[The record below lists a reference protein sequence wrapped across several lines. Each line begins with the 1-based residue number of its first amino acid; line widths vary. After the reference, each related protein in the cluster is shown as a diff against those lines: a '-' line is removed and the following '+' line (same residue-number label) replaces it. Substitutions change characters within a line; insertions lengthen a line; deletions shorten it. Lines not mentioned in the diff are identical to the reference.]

1 MPSVSIKEAVSAAG
15 HGTRDGTREIERD
28 TSMDEPFVL
37 QWYWQEAL
45 MYPYE
50 KTKAWYYGP
59 REKWMKLDV
68 KKRKK
73 KNE

>member
-1 MPSVSIKEAVSAAG
+1 MIK
-15 HGTRDGTREIERD
+15 
-28 TSMDEPFVL
+28 PFVL

-45 MYPYE
+45 MHPYE

-68 KKRKK
+68 KKIKKK
-73 KNE
+73 KNAVES

>member
-1 MPSVSIKEAVSAAG
+1 MEAGSATG
-15 HGTRDGTREIERD
+15 HGINDGTSVTERD
-28 TSMDEPFVL
+28 TSMDKPFVL

-59 REKWMKLDV
+59 REKWMNLV
-68 KKRKK
+68 KEK
-73 KNE
+73 KNDTEKKMD

>member
-1 MPSVSIKEAVSAAG
+1 MEARSAAG
-15 HGTRDGTREIERD
+15 HGTRDGTSATGRGI
-28 TSMDEPFVL
+28 SMDKPFVM

-45 MYPYE
+45 THPYK
-50 KTKAWYYGP
+50 KTKAWYHGP

-73 KNE
+73 KKNAVES

>member
-1 MPSVSIKEAVSAAG
+1 MEARSAIG
-15 HGTRDGTREIERD
+15 HGINDGTRETERD
-28 TSMDEPFVL
+28 TSMDKPFVL

-59 REKWMKLDV
+59 REKWMNLV
-68 KKRKK
+68 KEK
-73 KNE
+73 KNETKKKMD

>member
-1 MPSVSIKEAVSAAG
+1 
-15 HGTRDGTREIERD
+15 
-28 TSMDEPFVL
+28 MDKPFVM

-45 MYPYE
+45 THPYK
-50 KTKAWYYGP
+50 KTKAWYHVP

-73 KNE
+73 KKNAVES

>member
-1 MPSVSIKEAVSAAG
+1 MKYTEARSATG
-15 HGTRDGTREIERD
+15 PGTRDGINGTGKG
-28 TSMDEPFVL
+28 TNMDKPFVL

-59 REKWMKLDV
+59 REKWMNLV
-68 KKRKK
+68 KEK
-73 KNE
+73 KNETEKKMD